1 MPTDHDESVF
11 PVASWTIGPL
21 PSYNCVLFKPNYL
34 SSSMQ
39 PVEEAHQGQNLVLT
53 PEQAVELANALLQ
66 SVQTLEKLG
75 AQGAPAHEP
84 LQ

>member
-21 PSYNCVLFKPNYL
+21 PSYNCVLFKPNFL

-39 PVEEAHQGQNLVLT
+39 PVEEAHQGQNFVLT

>member
-1 MPTDHDESVF
+1 MSTDHDDSVF

-34 SSSMQ
+34 SSPMQ
-39 PVEEAHQGQNLVLT
+39 PVEEAHQGHRFVLT
-53 PEQAVELANALLQ
+53 PEQAVELANSLLR
-66 SVQTLEKLG
+66 SVQTLETLS
-75 AQGAPAHEP
+75 AQGAPDHER